1 VCWTNAAKERSA
13 VAEHDLQKLVLS
25 LRAVVQRVAEASVA
39 VNDGEVARI
48 GRGLV
53 ALVGCAEGDDDQ
65 DVRFIAD
72 KIANLRI
79 FEDEEGRM
87 NLSVTD
93 VGGEAL
99 LVPNFTLLGDARK
112 GRRPSFTRAAAP
124 ELAEQLIAD
133 LTAYVAGMGVKL
145 KTGVFKAHMAV
156 SLVNDGPVTV
166 LLDSRRDF

>member
-1 VCWTNAAKERSA
+1 MCWTNAAKERLR
-13 VAEHDLQKLVLS
+13 VLEHHLQKLVLT
-25 LRAVVQRVAEASVA
+25 LRAVVQRVTEASVA
-39 VNDGEVARI
+39 VNEEEVARI
-48 GRGLV
+48 GHGLM
-53 ALVGCAEGDDDQ
+53 ALVGCAEGDGDQ

-112 GRRPSFTRAAAP
+112 GRRPSFTKAAP
-124 ELAEQLIAD
+124 PEVAEQLFAD
-133 LTAYVAGMGVKL
+133 LIAYVTGMGVKL
-145 KTGVFKAHMAV
+145 KSGVFKARMAV

-166 LLDSRRDF
+166 LLDSRREF

>member
-1 VCWTNAAKERSA
+1 MRWTNAAKQPMA
-13 VAEHDLQKLVLS
+13 VQAHDLQKPVLS
-25 LRAVVQRVAEASVA
+25 LRAVVQRVTEASVA
-39 VNDGEVARI
+39 VNEEEVSRI

-53 ALVGCAEGDDDQ
+53 ALVGCAEGDGDQ

-93 VGGEAL
+93 VSGEAL

-112 GRRPSFTRAAAP
+112 GRRPSFTKAGDP
-124 ELAEQLIAD
+124 ELAEQLLGD
-133 LTAYVAGMGVKL
+133 LIAYVAGMGVKL
-145 KTGVFKAHMAV
+145 GTGVFKARMAV